1 MSQSIPPRNRILKHI
16 RHRSAIDSS
25 AKARAAFTQMVEPP
39 PFSEFLFSPRSRSPG
54 GGHGERSMRVRSMAH
69 MPGLVAMVSP
79 REAEDADGDGTQP
92 LEEMSDNRMRLYS
105 YYGK

>member
-1 MSQSIPPRNRILKHI
+1 
-16 RHRSAIDSS
+16 
-25 AKARAAFTQMVEPP
+25 
-39 PFSEFLFSPRSRSPG
+39 
-54 GGHGERSMRVRSMAH
+54 MRVRSMAH